1 MTNESENFKKIKE
14 KINIIATYDDKEKR
28 DEETWKLL
36 NETLKEEEFKD
47 NKMLLLLRDLMQMKR
62 KNK

>member
-1 MTNESENFKKIKE
+1 MTNESESFKKIKE

-28 DEETWKLL
+28 DEETWRLL

-47 NKMLLLLRDLMQMKR
+47 NKMLLLLRDLMQIKR
-62 KNK
+62 ENK